1 MKKIDGQQD
10 KEFANMDENLQQIYV
25 TRQHTFSEKL
35 VASFIEKVNEAEE
48 LKKTIDLLR
57 TDNDMLLPYK
67 KRYE

>member
-1 MKKIDGQQD
+1 
-10 KEFANMDENLQQIYV
+10 MDENLQQIYV